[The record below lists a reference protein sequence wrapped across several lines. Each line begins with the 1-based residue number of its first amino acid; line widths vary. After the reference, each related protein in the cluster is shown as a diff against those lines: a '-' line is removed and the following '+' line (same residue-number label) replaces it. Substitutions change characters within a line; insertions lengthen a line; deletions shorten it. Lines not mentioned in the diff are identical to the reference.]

1 VKMKRGDLYVDLSK
15 VSKGSLPLVPVLV
28 EIMCTYLDHRTTAG
42 ADGGDM
48 FGGFT
53 ALPLM

>member
-1 VKMKRGDLYVDLSK
+1 MDLSK

-42 ADGGDM
+42 ADGDM

>member
-1 VKMKRGDLYVDLSK
+1 MKMKRGDLYVDLSK

-42 ADGGDM
+42 ADGDM